1 MGSIHTYVDT
11 CIVMQGQFPMI
22 WALVVL
28 NLFFILGAAAVLLL
42 QVESK
47 REKVHTLNPKP

>member
-1 MGSIHTYVDT
+1 
-11 CIVMQGQFPMI
+11 MI

-28 NLFFILGAAAVLLL
+28 SLFFILGAAAVLLL

-47 REKVHTLNPKP
+47 IEKVHTFTPKP